1 MHLDWTTSW
10 DHSFEASPNS
20 LRAELHL
27 LKVPIFLGLARMLK
41 YEAGSSS
48 YIETPADIGKIY
60 YGYRYE
66 LLGTLHQ
73 TFKTFSPAPCAKTT
87 DVNRYS
93 SLLHPSAALYSMYTA
108 MVV

>member
-1 MHLDWTTSW
+1 MGTTRVCQAGEEGTWVSTIKNLMHLDWTTSW

-73 TFKTFSPAPCAKTT
+73 TFKTFSPAPCA
-87 DVNRYS
+87 S
-93 SLLHPSAALYSMYTA
+93 
-108 MVV
+108 